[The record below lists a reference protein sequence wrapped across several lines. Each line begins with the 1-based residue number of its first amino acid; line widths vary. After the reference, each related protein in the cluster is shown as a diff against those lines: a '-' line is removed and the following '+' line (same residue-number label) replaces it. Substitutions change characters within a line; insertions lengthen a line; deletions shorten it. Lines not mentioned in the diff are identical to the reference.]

1 MSTGGNHGA
10 SERLPYRYGLI
21 LKNTKP
27 QVTASESWGFAA
39 TATGGNVTASH
50 CAVNFLAPAQGNLFV
65 ARARVVKAGRRQVFV
80 DAQLMAEPADS
91 SAVVA
96 TGNTVL
102 VPLSAA

>member
-1 MSTGGNHGA
+1 M
-10 SERLPYRYGLI
+10 
-21 LKNTKP
+21 
-27 QVTASESWGFAA
+27 GFRCHRH
-39 TATGGNVTASH
+39 GGNVTASH

-65 ARARVVKAGRRQVFV
+65 ARAHVVKASRRQVFV
-80 DAQLMAEPADS
+80 DAQLMAERADS